1 MALIEPYAAKYYE
14 VLPRVVEKR
23 DREFT
28 EKFMTMMSPA
38 FLARPEDES
47 AFTSMRESNAAKNH
61 DFFDIFLKKS
71 IETINMT
78 KASRHLCETYKTD

>member
-1 MALIEPYAAKYYE
+1 MSLIEPYAQKYYD
-14 VLPRVVEKR
+14 VLPRMVEKR
-23 DREFT
+23 DREFS
-28 EKFMTMMSPA
+28 EKFMVMMSFA
-38 FLARPEDES
+38 FLSRPEDEA
-47 AFTSMRESNAAKNH
+47 AFNAMRETNAAKTH